1 MQPVVFGVVEG
12 DATGFSPHCG
22 FRLLNAEVKQL
33 LLVIYGADETVHV
46 IKSIY
51 LQPEEFRLTLRTRAG
66 VHKVHVLRLRLS
78 QTDGRVEL
86 PLV

>member
-12 DATGFSPHCG
+12 DATGF
-22 FRLLNAEVKQL
+22 RLLHDEVKQL
-33 LLVIYGADETVHV
+33 LQVIDGADESVHL
-46 IKSIY
+46 IKSID

-78 QTDGRVEL
+78 KTNGRVEL